1 MPADGTPRSMV
12 ERRLMSLEITPG
24 VVIPDSELSYAF
36 VRASGPGGQNVNKVS
51 SAVQLRFDLAG
62 STALSDPVKSRLR
75 ALAGRRVTDDGALL
89 IIARNQRSQ
98 DHNRREALERL
109 AELVRRALVVPKTRK
124 ATKPTRASKERRLDS
139 KVRKQQTKQGRNRV
153 RWDD

>member
-1 MPADGTPRSMV
+1 MALEVTPH
-12 ERRLMSLEITPG
+12 
-24 VVIPDSELSYAF
+24 VVIPDTDLSFAF

-51 SAVQLRFDLAG
+51 SAVQLRFDMAG
-62 STALSDPVKSRLR
+62 STALSDAVKGRLR
-75 ALAGRRVTDDGALL
+75 ALAGRRVTDDGAIL

-109 AELVRRALVVPKTRK
+109 TELIQRALVIPKARK
-124 ATKPTRASKERRLDS
+124 ATKPTRASRERRLEGKS
-139 KVRKQQTKQGRNRV
+139 HQQRTKQQRKKV

>member
-1 MPADGTPRSMV
+1 V
-12 ERRLMSLEITPG
+12 SLEITPNL
-24 VVIPDSELSYAF
+24 VIPDSDLSFAF

-51 SAVQLRFDLAG
+51 SAAQLRFDMAG
-62 STALSDPVKSRLR
+62 TTVLSDAVKSRLR
-75 ALAGRRVTDDGALL
+75 GLAGRRLTDDGAIL

-109 AELVRRALVVPKTRK
+109 ADLISRALVAPKARK
-124 ATKPTRASKERRLDS
+124 ATKPTRASRERRLDGKS
-139 KVRKQQTKQGRNRV
+139 RQQQTKRTRSRV

>member
-1 MPADGTPRSMV
+1 MALEVTPS
-12 ERRLMSLEITPG
+12 
-24 VVIPDSELSYAF
+24 VVIPDSELSVAF

-109 AELVRRALVVPKTRK
+109 AELVRRALIAPKTRR
-124 ATKPTRASKERRLDS
+124 ATKPTRASKERRLQS
-139 KVRKQQTKQGRNRV
+139 KSRQQQTKQTRKRV